1 MGTPKTVTDV
11 DTRIDRLREMPLSPW
26 LEVGDPL
33 AEAVVATMRARRQP
47 MTDPLPRIRS
57 LAADGDRACR
67 DFLCDIETPPQWA
80 DFTRMR
86 PGGAM
91 AHRHFAQYIV
101 AVGHG
106 ALMTT
111 FSSPDSAYI
120 LTRTNRLE
128 RDVVRRLFES
138 SELFFGVLDTEEL
151 RPGGSAWETCVRV
164 RLMHTM
170 VRRQL
175 AATAWPLPGA
185 PINALQTAAGPLF
198 FGAMMLDRLRALGA
212 SISAEERDGF
222 YLIWRYVT
230 RLLGVPRELLGD
242 TDAEQAVLDVR
253 ILPYT
258 FAPDDN
264 SRRLADIALTGL
276 SRMPVAR
283 LLPRAGHEVISRYLL
298 GDDHA
303 DAMGIPAHRLGAA
316 VMVALALGLK
326 PYGFVQR
333 LPVVAP
339 RLERFGRRCLRDL
352 LNTGLTGHR
361 PHP

>member
-1 MGTPKTVTDV
+1 MGIPTTDT
-11 DTRIDRLREMPLSPW
+11 DADARIDRLWEMPLSPW
-26 LEVGDPL
+26 LDVGDPL

-47 MTDPLPRIRS
+47 MADPLPRIRR

-67 DFLCDIETPPQWA
+67 DFLRDIETPPEWA

-86 PGGAM
+86 LGGAM
-91 AHRHFAQYIV
+91 AYRHFGQYIV

-128 RDVVRRLFES
+128 RDVVRRLIES
-138 SELFFGVLDTEEL
+138 SDLFFGVLDADEL
-151 RPGGSAWETCVRV
+151 RPGGRAWETCVRV

-170 VRRQL
+170 VRLRL
-175 AATAWPLPGA
+175 AATAWPLPGT

-198 FGAMMLDRLRALGA
+198 FGAMMLDRLRSLGA
-212 SISAEERDGF
+212 SISPGERDGF

-242 TDAEQAVLDVR
+242 TAAEQSVLDAR

-258 FAPDDN
+258 FDPDDN
-264 SRRLADIALTGL
+264 SRRLAGVALTGL
-276 SRMPVAR
+276 SRMPMAR
-283 LLPRAGHEVISRYLL
+283 LLPRTGHEVMARYLL
-298 GDDHA
+298 GSDHA
-303 DAMGIPAHRLGAA
+303 DAMGIPAHRLGSA
-316 VMVALALGLK
+316 VMVVLALGLK

-339 RLERFGRRCLRDL
+339 RLERFGRRCLQDL
-352 LNTGLTGHR
+352 RNSA
-361 PHP
+361 